1 MLTSQRSATDE
12 AAEKPNDRI
21 LNPKQQ
27 QLEETQKI
35 TQQLIIIKKL
45 LETSLTPGVDGL
57 TAAQRLLLKQ
67 SAETH
72 NRIGEATAAVKEN
85 TEGQSKILAALD
97 KNTVAVDKFRTYLE
111 NWDART
117 RIHDRAPATPTS
129 PTPPQDP
136 NKGPLRPADT
146 TPSRTDVTW
155 RTFKTR
161 TPGGWIPV
169 EESKELHDTLLAA
182 NGKSV
187 VLQGFTYRL
196 SGDANQYIQRFP
208 VRRTQ

>member
-12 AAEKPNDRI
+12 AAEKPSNRI
-21 LNPKQQ
+21 LSPKQQ

-45 LETSLTPGVDGL
+45 LETSLTPGIDGL

-72 NRIGEATAAVKEN
+72 NRIGEATAAVREN

-97 KNTVAVDKFRTYLE
+97 KNTVALDKFRTYLE

-129 PTPPQDP
+129 PTPPQANDEC
-136 NKGPLRPADT
+136 NKCHAKILLKPDG
-146 TPSRTDVTW
+146 
-155 RTFKTR
+155 K
-161 TPGGWIPV
+161 
-169 EESKELHDTLLAA
+169 KEWVQE
-182 NGKSV
+182 NGRWMLKNPDSSTHYCGRG
-187 VLQGFTYRL
+187 Q
-196 SGDANQYIQRFP
+196 
-208 VRRTQ
+208 